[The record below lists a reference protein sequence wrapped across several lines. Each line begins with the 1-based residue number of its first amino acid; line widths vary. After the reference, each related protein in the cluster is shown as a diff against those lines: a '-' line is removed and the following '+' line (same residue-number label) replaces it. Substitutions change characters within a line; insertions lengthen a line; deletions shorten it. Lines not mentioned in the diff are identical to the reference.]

1 MPDTAHIDLAKYRFE
16 QATGMIRAASVLHEA
31 GEYKSGNNRAYYAM
45 FHAVRALL
53 ALEGI
58 DYKKHSAIIAHFQRE
73 YIRTGVFDREYSDIL
88 MKASAIRNSSDYDD
102 FYLAS
107 RDETAQQ
114 IKNAEKFIAAID
126 SYISKIFTPTKT
138 TI

>member
-1 MPDTAHIDLAKYRFE
+1 MLDAAPFVLAKYRLE
-16 QATGMIRAASVLHEA
+16 QARDMVRAAEVLHTA
-31 GEYKSGNNRAYYAM
+31 GEFKSGNNRAYYAM

-53 ALEGI
+53 ALEGV

-73 YIRTGVFDREYSDIL
+73 YIRTGLFSREYSDMLI
-88 MKASAIRNSSDYDD
+88 KASAIRNASDYDD

-114 IKNAEKFIAAID
+114 INNAEKFVTAIEE
-126 SYISKIFTPTKT
+126 YLSKTA
-138 TI
+138 